1 MNLRIAL
8 IITIFSAM
16 IVAIAC
22 GDAGTNS
29 NTNGANANAN
39 SSNTAKTNTNN
50 PIQATTPTPE
60 QTLNNAPTL
69 SPVFKAY
76 CEAMEKKNEAG
87 IRKAY
92 SKDTLAIFAEDMKA
106 EGSKSLVEYLSTD
119 QVTTALCDIR
129 NESITGD
136 TAVAEVKTAGMPNGA
151 KIVFVKEGGEWKLT
165 NRSPSIDAV
174 KQTATKPTAN
184 SK

>member
-8 IITIFSAM
+8 IISVFSAM
-16 IVAIAC
+16 IAAIAC
-22 GDAGTNS
+22 GDAGTNVNVNIANS
-29 NTNGANANAN
+29 NANGFN
-39 SSNTAKTNTNN
+39 IAKANTNN
-50 PIQATTPTPE
+50 PIQATTPAPE

-69 SPVFKAY
+69 TPVFKAY

-106 EGSKSLVEYLSTD
+106 EGSKSLVQYLSTD

-129 NESITGD
+129 NESVTGD

-151 KIVFVKEGGEWKLT
+151 KIVFVKEGNDWKLT

-174 KQTATKPTAN
+174 KQTANN
-184 SK
+184 SNSGK